1 MIIVKYNIPKQPRS
15 AKHIGG
21 TTSSVS
27 IRRAVSQVVTDVG
40 ASGGGTSVSY
50 QCPFSVEAVSDVEYP
65 LEVI

>member
-21 TTSSVS
+21 SSSAVS
-27 IRRAVSQVVTDVG
+27 IRRAVSQVVTDGG

>member
-1 MIIVKYNIPKQPRS
+1 MKFIKYNIPKQPRS

-21 TTSSVS
+21 SSSAVS
-27 IRRAVSQVVTDVG
+27 IRRAVSQVVTDGG
-40 ASGGGTSVSY
+40 ASGGGTSVVY

>member
-1 MIIVKYNIPKQPRS
+1 MIIIKYNIPKQPRS

-21 TTSSVS
+21 SSSAVS
-27 IRRAVSQVVTDVG
+27 IRRAVSQVVTDGSV
-40 ASGGGTSVSY
+40 SGGGTSMSY

>member
-1 MIIVKYNIPKQPRS
+1 MIIIKYNIPKQPRS

-21 TTSSVS
+21 SSSSVS
-27 IRRAVSQVVTDVG
+27 IRRAVSQVVTEG
-40 ASGGGTSVSY
+40 GTFGGGTSVTY

>member
-1 MIIVKYNIPKQPRS
+1 MIIIKYNIPKQPRS

-21 TTSSVS
+21 ASSSVS
-27 IRRAVSQVVTDVG
+27 IRRAVSQAVTDGG
-40 ASGGGTSVSY
+40 ASGGGSSVTY